1 LTSETQVRYLWY
13 ICRSVFQCVRFQ
25 TKEEIAEEARA
36 GLETNGAHRLLRDTG
51 MGDRL
56 QEDPMI
62 PMAFLWYLL
71 GFYSTKPARAS
82 HTGKLAATAEGV
94 FRLSFQHKEVSQAL
108 LVRFR
113 FILLSSLPTLPS
125 YKYNIV
131 FITTMYIYTLI
142 MSDPLPIPFIYSYIN
157 IYLYIYAIICISV
170 SVTRAPSQVMRY

>member
-1 LTSETQVRYLWY
+1 
-13 ICRSVFQCVRFQ
+13 
-25 TKEEIAEEARA
+25 
-36 GLETNGAHRLLRDTG
+36 

-108 LVRFR
+108 LTVSPFS
-113 FILLSSLPTLPS
+113 IHSSQLPS
-125 YKYNIV
+125 Y
-131 FITTMYIYTLI
+131 T
-142 MSDPLPIPFIYSYIN
+142 PFLQI
-157 IYLYIYAIICISV
+157 
-170 SVTRAPSQVMRY
+170 